1 MGFVI
6 LKQDLDK
13 KTMIETTEFEGL
25 AYFKPLNEGPTIFE
39 SKDDAEAVMVA
50 SQIEWPEL
58 RFEITERSEIKQE
71 TEQTSE

>member
-13 KTMIETTEFEGL
+13 KVFEMIETTEFEGL

-39 SKDDAEAVMVA
+39 SKDDAEAVMIA
-50 SQIEWPEL
+50 SQIEWPDL
-58 RFEITERSEIKQE
+58 RFEILERILEREDGEI
-71 TEQTSE
+71 